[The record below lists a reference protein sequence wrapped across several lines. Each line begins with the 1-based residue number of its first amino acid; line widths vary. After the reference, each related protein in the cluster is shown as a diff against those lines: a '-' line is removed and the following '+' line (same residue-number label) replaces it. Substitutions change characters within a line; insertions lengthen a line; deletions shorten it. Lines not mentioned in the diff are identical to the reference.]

1 MEYEADSPLSYIVEE
16 GELGLGRLNPR
27 TIQENASE
35 CSTQTDDY
43 NETWTTMR
51 VEVYNDSTPEQ
62 QNQTALHQPAPLEI
76 ARIIA
81 ERTLQPKH
89 QM

>member
-1 MEYEADSPLSYIVEE
+1 MEYEADSPLSYVVEE
-16 GELGLGRLNPR
+16 GELGLGRFNPR

-35 CSTQTDDY
+35 CSTQADDY
-43 NETWTTMR
+43 NETVTTIR
-51 VEVYNDSTPEQ
+51 VEVNNDSTPEQ
-62 QNQTALHQPAPLEI
+62 QNQTALHQAAPLEI

-81 ERTLQPKH
+81 EGTLRPKR